1 MNKKLL
7 AILLSFLL
15 VASIFSG
22 CNNTD
27 NEKTENEAEEKQVEN
42 ENTEEQKDE
51 EKDSA
56 EKLDDDQYINT
67 FMDMWPSSLDPSK
80 GNDTY
85 GYTVI
90 QNTLEPLIR
99 YLENDFVPAGAESWE
114 VSDDKMTYTFHIRKD
129 NKWTDGKTVTAQDY
143 AYGIK
148 RSIDQNTASPYAN
161 LIYPILNAQEIN
173 AGKKDMSELG
183 IETPDD
189 YTLIIKLGTP
199 TPYFLDL
206 VAQRVYYPQREDYV
220 EKYGDQY
227 STDIENM
234 PVCGPFVIDNML
246 INSEINFVK
255 NENFWNKENVKL
267 EKIHMVILNDP
278 NTINNALM
286 TGEID
291 FSGSVRETKIREE
304 LEASGEYNTV
314 VRENPWTGFF
324 SMNFGKNSKVA
335 NTKITRAISAVI
347 NREEVIQNAWD
358 GTGKPAWCLVSP
370 TMKCQGKDFNTDGE
384 GPVKDL
390 VNDLK
395 DPKELFREGVKEMGG
410 DPDNYTIKL
419 IGSDTSN
426 SGRIAIESFQQQ
438 IEKSLGCKVDA
449 QNLDWNAFYS
459 LVMTQDY
466 DIAWAGWGAE
476 FNDPSCLLR
485 ITYSKAPGLPLG
497 WVNEEFDKLIEDAQ
511 KETNIDERINI
522 LKKAEHI
529 MLYDDAVIVPI
540 NYGVSYIFRRKYV
553 QGATDSFFSTM
564 GFQTIYTVGR

>member
-1 MNKKLL
+1 
-7 AILLSFLL
+7 
-15 VASIFSG
+15 
-22 CNNTD
+22 
-27 NEKTENEAEEKQVEN
+27 
-42 ENTEEQKDE
+42 
-51 EKDSA
+51 
-56 EKLDDDQYINT
+56 
-67 FMDMWPSSLDPSK
+67 
-80 GNDTY
+80 
-85 GYTVI
+85 
-90 QNTLEPLIR
+90 
-99 YLENDFVPAGAESWE
+99 
-114 VSDDKMTYTFHIRKD
+114 
-129 NKWTDGKTVTAQDY
+129 
-143 AYGIK
+143 
-148 RSIDQNTASPYAN
+148 
-161 LIYPILNAQEIN
+161 
-173 AGKKDMSELG
+173 
-183 IETPDD
+183 
-189 YTLIIKLGTP
+189 
-199 TPYFLDL
+199 
-206 VAQRVYYPQREDYV
+206 
-220 EKYGDQY
+220 
-227 STDIENM
+227 
-234 PVCGPFVIDNML
+234 
-246 INSEINFVK
+246 
-255 NENFWNKENVKL
+255 
-267 EKIHMVILNDP
+267 
-278 NTINNALM
+278 
-286 TGEID
+286 
-291 FSGSVRETKIREE
+291 
-304 LEASGEYNTV
+304 
-314 VRENPWTGFF
+314 
-324 SMNFGKNSKVA
+324 MNFGKNSKVA

-459 LVMTQDY
+459 LVMAQDY